1 MTILRYTASADNS
14 ITNTFLSHAENT
26 LRATGSNVGAADI
39 LDIYSIYG
47 RRSSSAGFSSELSRV
62 LIQFPVDTISAD
74 RTSGKM
80 PASGSVVF
88 KLKLYNARHPFSTPS
103 GYKIDILALSREWQE
118 GIGLDMASFKD
129 TTDDIEGSNWIT
141 SAGTDL
147 TATATWTFTGLPN
160 ATTTITITDYEGT
173 SVVFE
178 VDNNNDGASGTNVA
192 MDPATNDGAGMA
204 TILVSSVNASALKIT
219 ATNPSS
225 GVVLLTQDKAGT
237 VGNTT
242 ITLSNYD
249 NWNDNT
255 SATFP
260 TAFTGGADNTEW
272 TTIGGDFHASPK
284 FTQTFPVGN
293 EDLSI
298 DVSELVEQ
306 WIDSTK
312 TNYGFMV
319 KLSNLDEAYFSSSTG
334 ANNGSIIHNTDGI
347 KGSRYIKKF
356 FSRSTEFFFKK
367 PVLEATFDDRQK
379 DDRGNFYLS
388 SSLLSGE
395 QNLNRLYFYNYYGD
409 KLADIASN
417 AALVP
422 TASFYYSSA
431 SVPEGSVRTFRNS
444 SNTQITVLKSTREKA
459 GVYYVDVAAEKSMV
473 TSTYPYLV
481 DVWKIGSTEVLTGSA
496 ITPITFKPSVSPTRS
511 KYVISMPN
519 LQSEYKSDSTARLRV
534 YARKKNWSPNI
545 YTVAKNKP
553 EVLIIPSASYRVLR
567 TIDDYEVIA
576 HDTLGTTLSY
586 DVSGNYF
593 DLDTSLFE
601 EGYQYTLKFS
611 IYDGYANAYEEQPY
625 EFKFRIIQ

>member
-14 ITNTFLSHAENT
+14 ITNTFLSHTENT

-47 RRSSSAGFSSELSRV
+47 RRSSSAGFSSELARV

-103 GYKIDILALSREWQE
+103 GYKIDVLALSREWTE
-118 GIGLDMASFKD
+118 GIGVDMASYKD
-129 TTDDIEGSNWIT
+129 TTDDVIGSNWIK
-141 SAGTDL
+141 
-147 TATATWTFTGLPN
+147 
-160 ATTTITITDYEGT
+160 
-173 SVVFE
+173 
-178 VDNNNDGASGTNVA
+178 AS
-192 MDPATNDGAGMA
+192 
-204 TILVSSVNASALKIT
+204 SSVS
-219 ATNPSS
+219 
-225 GVVLLTQDKAGT
+225 
-237 VGNTT
+237 
-242 ITLSNYD
+242 
-249 NWNDNT
+249 
-255 SATFP
+255 
-260 TAFTGGADNTEW
+260 W

-284 FTQTFPVGN
+284 FTQTFTVGN

-312 TNYGFMV
+312 TNYGFML
-319 KLSNLDEAYFSSSTG
+319 KFTNLDEAYFSSSTG
-334 ANNGSIIHNTDGI
+334 ANSGNIIHNTDGI

-367 PVLEATFDDRQK
+367 PVLEATFDNRQK

-444 SNTQITVLKSTREKA
+444 ANTEITVLKSTREKA
-459 GVYYVDVAAEKSMV
+459 GIYYVDVAADKSIV

-496 ITPITFKPSVSPTRS
+496 ITPITFKPSISPSRS

-519 LQSEYKSDSTARLRV
+519 LQSEYKSNSTARLRV

-553 EVLIIPSASYRVLR
+553 EVLIMPSASYRVLR